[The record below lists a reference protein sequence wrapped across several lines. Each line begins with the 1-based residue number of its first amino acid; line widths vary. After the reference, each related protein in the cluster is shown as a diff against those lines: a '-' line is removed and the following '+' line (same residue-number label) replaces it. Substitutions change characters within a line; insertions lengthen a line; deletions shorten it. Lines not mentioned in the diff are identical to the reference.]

1 MTTITLWLL
10 VSVGGYGRD
19 QYVVIDRFP
28 TATDCEHVRASLPTV
43 DVTKAHARCI
53 EAKVVR

>member
-10 VSVGGYGRD
+10 ITVGGYGRD

-28 TATDCEHVRASLPTV
+28 SAADCEHVRASLPLV
-43 DVTKAHARCI
+43 DATKPHARCI